1 MAENDRILCIS
12 DMHIPYQHPETQ
24 AFLLALKRKYDPTMV
39 ICVGDEVD
47 YHAMSFHDSDPDLPS
62 AAEEL
67 ANSITELYP
76 LYHIFP
82 RVLLVDSNHGSM
94 VYRKGKHHGIP
105 RKFLRSYNEI
115 LEAPPG
121 WEWHNT
127 LLTPLPSGQNLFVTH
142 GVMKDGLKLAEK
154 MGCCTVQGHY
164 HTEFNI
170 KYSSSPAQLIWSMQV
185 GCSIDDKSMA
195 FHYNKTTAVRPIIGH
210 GIIINGLPK
219 LLPMLLKPG
228 GEWTGLV
235 P

>member
-1 MAENDRILCIS
+1 MVVNDRILVIS
-12 DMHIPYQHPETQ
+12 DMHIPYQHPDTQ

-47 YHAMSFHDSDPDLPS
+47 YHAMSFHDSDPDLLS
-62 AAEEL
+62 AGDEL
-67 ANSITELYP
+67 EVSITELFP
-76 LYHIFP
+76 LYSIFP
-82 RVLLVDSNHGSM
+82 VVDLVDSNHGSM
-94 VYRKGKHHGIP
+94 VYRRGKAHGIA
-105 RKFLRSYNEI
+105 RKFLRDYGEI
-115 LEAPPG
+115 LEAPRG
-121 WEWHNT
+121 WHWHNN
-127 LLTPLPSGQNLFVTH
+127 LIVDLPRGQKLYVTH
-142 GVMKDGLKLAEK
+142 GAMKDGLRLAEK

-185 GCSIDDKSMA
+185 GCSIDDDSMA
-195 FHYNKTTAVRPIIGH
+195 FHYNKVTAARPIIGH

-219 LLPMLLKPG
+219 LLPMILKPG